1 MQLEN
6 IIDKIITQR
15 KDITKKEIVDR
26 IESKKKEAQ
35 GLLSDEG
42 AARII
47 AQELFVKVN
56 GKSFNQIKVKDL
68 VTNLN
73 DITLSA
79 RIISIWPIKEFN
91 KSNGNIGKILRIL
104 LADSTG
110 IIRCVLWNGKA
121 EQLASEED
129 ILGKII
135 RLSHAYT
142 REDLTGA
149 PEINCGDKCEI
160 TILPSEFGDNEFP
173 ELSTFFKNL
182 NDLKIN
188 DTEVNIIATV
198 NSKPEIIN
206 FKQDEEEGNVLRSSI
221 TNGTITMNLV
231 SWNDKVDLLRGINP
245 GDTLQIMRAQI
256 REDPIKKPEIH
267 IGKGSTVN
275 ILKNKTSKTNTKY
288 NFSRIIELK
297 SGTNPVILVRV
308 INSGKIREFTRRDGS
323 TSKYGSLLVGD
334 NTGLIRLFL
343 WDEKTDIMNKINQ
356 DDILLVENSQI
367 KEKTGEIFISVSK
380 PGVIKLNPEIP
391 NIKPP
396 SYPERISINDLNN
409 LSRPII
415 IEGIVEESF
424 LNDIHLS
431 NGETVKVANV
441 ILNDDNSRANLSFW
455 RTLANEAIS
464 LKSGMKIRVIGVQPK
479 TKTSDQVSMS
489 SNDLTS
495 FIVIANNSIQPK
507 KSGLISHYL

>member
-121 EQLASEED
+121 EQLASEGD

-424 LNDIHLS
+424 FNDIHLS

>member
-1 MQLEN
+1 MQFEN
-6 IIDKIITQR
+6 IIEKIITQR
-15 KDITKKEIVDR
+15 KDLTKKEIFNR
-26 IESKKKEAQ
+26 IDSKKKEAQ

-56 GKSFNQIKVKDL
+56 GKSFNQIKVTDL

-79 RIISIWPIKEFN
+79 RIISLWPIKEFN
-91 KSNGNIGKILRIL
+91 KSNGNIGKLLRIQ
-104 LADSTG
+104 LADRTG

-121 EQLASEED
+121 EQLASEGD

-149 PEINCGDKCEI
+149 PEINCGDRCEI

-173 ELSTFFKNL
+173 EISNFFKNL
-182 NDLKIN
+182 NDVKIN
-188 DTEVNIIATV
+188 DKEVNIIATV

-206 FKQDEEEGNVLRSSI
+206 FKQDEEGGNVLRSSI

-231 SWNDKVDLLRGINP
+231 SWNDKVGLLRGINP
-245 GDTLQIMRAQI
+245 GDILHIMRAQI

-267 IGKGSTVN
+267 LGKGSTVT
-275 ILKNKTSKTNTKY
+275 ILKSKTPKTITKLK
-288 NFSRIIELK
+288 FSRIIDLK
-297 SGTNPVILVRV
+297 SGTNSAIIVRV
-308 INSGKIREFTRRDGS
+308 INSGKIREFTRSDGS

-367 KEKTGEIFISVSK
+367 KEKTAEIFISVSK
-380 PGVIKLNPEIP
+380 SGIIKLNPKITD
-391 NIKPP
+391 IKPP

-409 LSRPII
+409 LSRPVI

-424 LNDIHLS
+424 LNDIQLS
-431 NGETVKVANV
+431 NGETVKVANI

-455 RTLANEAIS
+455 RTLADEVIS

-489 SNDLTS
+489 SSELTS
-495 FIVIANNSIQPK
+495 FTVIENTSNK
-507 KSGLISHYL
+507 HDNSGLISHYL

>member
-15 KDITKKEIVDR
+15 KDLTKKEIVDR
-26 IESKKKEAQ
+26 IDFKKKEAQ
-35 GLLSDEG
+35 GLLSNEG
-42 AARII
+42 AARIV

-56 GKSFNQIKVKDL
+56 GKSFNQIKIKDL

-73 DITLSA
+73 DITLST
-79 RIISIWPIKEFN
+79 RIISLWSIKEFK
-91 KSNGNIGKILRIL
+91 KSNGNVGKILRIL
-104 LADSTG
+104 LADRTG
-110 IIRCVLWNGKA
+110 VIRCVLWNGKA
-121 EQLASEED
+121 EQLASEGD

-149 PEINCGDKCEI
+149 PEINCGDRCEI

-182 NDLKIN
+182 SDVKIN

-206 FKQDEEEGNVLRSSI
+206 FKQDEEGSVLRSSI
-221 TNGTITMNLV
+221 TDGTITMNLV
-231 SWNDKVDLLRGINP
+231 SWNDKVGLLRGINP
-245 GDTLQIMRAQI
+245 GDILQIMRAQI

-267 IGKGSTVN
+267 IGKGSTVT
-275 ILKNKTSKTNTKY
+275 ILKSKPSKTSTKL
-288 NFSRIIELK
+288 NFSKIIDLK
-297 SGTNPVILVRV
+297 SGTNLAIIVRV
-308 INSGKIREFTRRDGS
+308 INSGGIREFTRSDGS

-367 KEKTGEIFISVSK
+367 KEKAAEIFISVSK
-380 PGVIKLNPEIP
+380 SGIIKLNPKIT

-396 SYPERISINDLNN
+396 SYPECMSINDLNN
-409 LSRPII
+409 LSRPVI
-415 IEGIVEESF
+415 IEGIIEESF
-424 LNDIHLS
+424 LNDIQLS
-431 NGETVKVANV
+431 NGETVKVANI
-441 ILNDDNSRANLSFW
+441 ILNDDNSKANLSFW
-455 RTLANEAIS
+455 RTLANDAIS
-464 LKSGMKIRVIGVQPK
+464 LKSGMKIRVIGIQPK

-489 SNDLTS
+489 SSDLTT
-495 FIVIANNSIQPK
+495 FIVIENNSNQPD
-507 KSGLISHYL
+507 KSGLISNYL

>member
-15 KDITKKEIVDR
+15 KDLTKKEIVDR
-26 IESKKKEAQ
+26 IDSKKKEAQ

-42 AARII
+42 AARIV

-73 DITLSA
+73 DITLSV
-79 RIISIWPIKEFN
+79 RIIALWPIKEFK
-91 KSNGNIGKILRIL
+91 KSNGNLGKILRIL
-104 LADSTG
+104 LADKTG

-121 EQLASEED
+121 EQLASEGD

-149 PEINCGDKCEI
+149 PEINCGDRCEI

-182 NDLKIN
+182 SDVKIN

-206 FKQDEEEGNVLRSSI
+206 FKQDEEEGSVLRSSI
-221 TNGTITMNLV
+221 TDGTITMNFV
-231 SWNDKVDLLRGINP
+231 SWNDKVGLLRGISP
-245 GDTLQIMRAQI
+245 GDILQIMRAQI
-256 REDPIKKPEIH
+256 REDSIKKPEIH
-267 IGKGSTVN
+267 IGKGSIVT
-275 ILKNKTSKTNTKY
+275 ILRSKPSKTSTKL
-288 NFSRIIELK
+288 NFSRIIDLK
-297 SGTNPVILVRV
+297 SGTNSAILVRV
-308 INSGKIREFTRRDGS
+308 INSGGIREFTRRDGS

-356 DDILLVENSQI
+356 DDVLLVENSQT
-367 KEKTGEIFISVSK
+367 KEKAAEIFISVSK
-380 PGVIKLNPEIP
+380 LGIIKLNPKI
-391 NIKPP
+391 NNVNPP
-396 SYPERISINDLNN
+396 SYPDRISINELNN
-409 LSRPII
+409 LSRPVI
-415 IEGIVEESF
+415 IEGIVEELF
-424 LNDIHLS
+424 LNDIQLS
-431 NGETVKVANV
+431 NGEMVKVANV

-455 RTLANEAIS
+455 RKLASEANS
-464 LKSGMKIRVIGVQPK
+464 LKSGMKIRVIGIQPK

-489 SNDLTS
+489 SSDLTT
-495 FIVIANNSIQPK
+495 FIVIENNSNQPD

>member
-121 EQLASEED
+121 EQLASEGD

-323 TSKYGSLLVGD
+323 NSKYGSLLVGD

>member
-26 IESKKKEAQ
+26 IDSKKKEAQ

-42 AARII
+42 AARIV

-121 EQLASEED
+121 EQLASEGD

-182 NDLKIN
+182 NDVKIN

-221 TNGTITMNLV
+221 TNGKITMNLV

-245 GDTLQIMRAQI
+245 GDILQIMRAQI

-267 IGKGSTVN
+267 IGKGSTVT
-275 ILKNKTSKTNTKY
+275 ILRKTSKTSTKL
-288 NFSRIIELK
+288 NFSRIIDLK
-297 SGTNPVILVRV
+297 SGTNPAILVRV

-334 NTGLIRLFL
+334 DTGLIRLFL

-367 KEKTGEIFISVSK
+367 KEKNSEILISVSK
-380 PGVIKLNPEIP
+380 LGVIKLNPKITD
-391 NIKPP
+391 IKPP
-396 SYPERISINDLNN
+396 SYPKRISINDLNN